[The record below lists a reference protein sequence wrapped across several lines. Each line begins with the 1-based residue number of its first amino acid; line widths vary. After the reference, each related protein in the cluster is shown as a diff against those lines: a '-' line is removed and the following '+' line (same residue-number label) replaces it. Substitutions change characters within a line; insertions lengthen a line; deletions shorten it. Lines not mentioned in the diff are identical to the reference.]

1 MASTGLVNSKAQ
13 LLVVALAE
21 QHAVGMMHKRS
32 ASTHAWFFHTRLYLI
47 DGWVDAGITEPLIN
61 LLRREVAD
69 ANAAGQVLID
79 CTHHA
84 LPRFL
89 QAMSPSA
96 KAC

>member
-13 LLVVALAE
+13 LIVAALAE
-21 QHAVGMMHKRS
+21 QHAVGMMHMRS
-32 ASTHAWFFHTRLYLI
+32 ASTHAWAFHSTLHLI
-47 DGWVDAGITEPLIN
+47 DSWVDAGIAEPLVN
-61 LLRREVAD
+61 LLRREIAD